1 MIAALDIGGTK
12 IAAALIDVSPG
23 DEPRILWRDRRPTP
37 ADRRPQSLIESSL
50 ALAQPA
56 LVRAERVGVAMT
68 GRIAAGT
75 VRPLNTATLP
85 GWQGFPLEEVLRGRL
100 HLPVTVL
107 NDARA
112 ATWGEATLGAGRGLS
127 EFMFITVST
136 GIGAGLVLGGRL
148 HLSHNGLEGE
158 LGFSLTEAGPL
169 GKSAETY
176 RLPGL
181 AFKKTGEKTA
191 LEYEA
196 SGGALGR
203 FARSRGWQGAAELVR
218 RAEEGDPEAKAAYQR
233 SASAVAQKIA
243 DAAVL
248 LGVSRVAL
256 GGGVGLR
263 ASYLEGVRRS
273 LDALPEVYRVEVVHA
288 VLGADAGLLG
298 AAVFVDRSQES
309 VVSRKATPDGS

>member
-1 MIAALDIGGTK
+1 
-12 IAAALIDVSPG
+12 
-23 DEPRILWRDRRPTP
+23 
-37 ADRRPQSLIESSL
+37 
-50 ALAQPA
+50 
-56 LVRAERVGVAMT
+56 MT
-68 GRIAAGT
+68 GRITAGT

-85 GWQGFPLEEVLRGRL
+85 GWQGFPLEETLKVRL

-158 LGFSLTEAGPL
+158 LGFSLTEAGL
-169 GKSAETY
+169 MGKSAKTY

-181 AFKKTGEKTA
+181 VFKKTA

-203 FARSRGWQGAAELVR
+203 FARSRGWQGAAELVK
-218 RAEEGDPEAKAAYQR
+218 RAEGGDLEAQAAYRR

-248 LGVSRVAL
+248 LGLSRVAL

-263 ASYLEGVRRS
+263 DSYLEGVKAS

-288 VLGADAGLLG
+288 ALGADAGLLG

-309 VVSRKATPDGS
+309 VVSRKATPDGSRLLAPPRRV